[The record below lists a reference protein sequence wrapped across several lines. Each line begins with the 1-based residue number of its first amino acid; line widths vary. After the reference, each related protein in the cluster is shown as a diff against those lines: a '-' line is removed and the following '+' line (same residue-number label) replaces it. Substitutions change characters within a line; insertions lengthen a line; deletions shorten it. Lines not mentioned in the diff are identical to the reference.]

1 MNELKNYAFI
11 RFRFFLFVLA
21 FIGGLS
27 SFDVHSQVVSPFAIR
42 NQIQQKGGI
51 RFVSNVSVTCNSS
64 TNCTTAQNQVP
75 PSGTGQNNNFTM
87 GYVDVDGDPST
98 FMSSS
103 DSLNLANCSEITWA
117 GLYWGAKLLL
127 QRPTM
132 RTAVTLKLKSEMVVI
147 SN

>member
-27 SFDVHSQVVSPFAIR
+27 KFDVHSQVVSPFAIR

-117 GLYWGAKLLL
+117 GLYWEAKLLL